1 MKKIINFFSICILLI
16 LLSCT
21 VTHYSD
27 SISQTL
33 KDAGENKK
41 EIKKAISYFQAKEDS
56 LQLDALNFILENLKN
71 HCYVEFALYDSN
83 KVEIPFNILDYKN
96 YDEMILA
103 LDSLEEK
110 NGELNWKRKKKLEDI
125 ETITTEFIIENIEL
139 AFKAWQ
145 EKPWAKD
152 FSYNEFREYI
162 LPYRGSS
169 EPLES
174 WRSFFLER
182 YETLSEEMNDPTDP
196 IEAARLINEDVKS
209 LFGFDSRFY
218 CHPTDQ
224 GLSEMLQNGLGRC
237 EDMTNF
243 TIYAFR
249 ANALPITS
257 DYTPYWADTGNNHAW
272 NTIIIPGGK
281 AVPFMGAEANPG
293 DYNLHHKLAKAYRKT
308 FSEQKDNLAFKLNEG
323 EKAPSWLAGR
333 NYLDVTSI
341 YTKVS
346 DVFLQLDYEI
356 PDSTKFAYLCVFNA
370 GEWRAIHW
378 GKIDS
383 LNNVTFDKM
392 GVDIAYLPMFYKNK
406 ELLPAGAAFI
416 LEKDGTLRK
425 IDKTETT
432 QNLKLISVTRK
443 IIKQATENK
452 EIIFLDKDA
461 EYELFY
467 WNDEWISLGEK
478 TCEGKPLLFE
488 DIPSKCLYWLVMK
501 DSRKEERIFTYENG
515 NQVWW

>member
-1 MKKIINFFSICILLI
+1 MKKIINFFWISILLI
-16 LLSCT
+16 LLSCSA
-21 VTHYSD
+21 THYSD

-33 KDAGENKK
+33 KDAKKNKK
-41 EIKKAISYFQAKEDS
+41 EIKKAICYFQAKNDS
-56 LQLDALNFILENLKN
+56 LQLDALYFILENLKN

-83 KVEIPFNILDYKN
+83 KVEIPFNILDYKK
-96 YDEMILA
+96 YDEIISA

-110 NGELNWKRKKKLEDI
+110 KGELNWKRKNKFEDI
-125 ETITTEFIIENIEL
+125 KTITSELLIENIEL
-139 AFKAWQ
+139 AFTAWQ
-145 EKPWAKD
+145 EKSWAKN
-152 FSYNEFREYI
+152 FSYDEFREYI

-174 WRSFFLER
+174 WRPFFLER
-182 YETLSEEMNDPTDP
+182 YENLSEEMNDPSDP

-209 LFGFDSRFY
+209 LFGFDARFY

-224 GLSEMLQNGLGRC
+224 GLSEMLQNELGRC

-257 DYTPYWADTGNNHAW
+257 DYTPHWADTGNNHAW

-293 DYNLHHKLAKAYRKT
+293 DYSLHNKLAKAYRKT
-308 FSEQKDNLAFKLNEG
+308 FSEQKENLAFLLNEG
-323 EKAPSWLAGR
+323 EKAPPWLAGK
-333 NYLDVTSI
+333 NYLDVTST
-341 YTKVS
+341 YTEIS
-346 DVFLQLDYEI
+346 DVCLKINCEI
-356 PDSTKFAYLCVFNA
+356 PDSTRFAYLCVFNA
-370 GEWRAIHW
+370 GEWKAIHW

-392 GVDIAYLPMFYKNK
+392 GIDIAYLPMFYKNK
-406 ELLPAGAAFI
+406 ELIPAGAAFI
-416 LEKDGTLRK
+416 LENDGTLRK
-425 IDKTETT
+425 INKGETT
-432 QNLKLISVTRK
+432 QNLKLISVTKK

-478 TCEGKPLLFE
+478 TCTDEPLIFE
-488 DIPSKCLYWLVMK
+488 EVPSNCLYWLVKK

-515 NQVWW
+515 KQIWW

>member
-1 MKKIINFFSICILLI
+1 MKKILNLFWIGILLI

-33 KDAGENKK
+33 KDAGNNKK
-41 EIKKAISYFQAKEDS
+41 EIKKAISYFQVKEDS
-56 LQLDALNFILENLKN
+56 LQLNALYFILENLKN

-96 YDEMILA
+96 YDETILA
-103 LDSLEEK
+103 LDSLEEI
-110 NGELNWKRKKKLEDI
+110 NGELNWKRKKKSEDI
-125 ETITTEFIIENIEL
+125 ETITSELLIENIEL

-145 EKPWAKD
+145 QKSWAKD
-152 FSYNEFREYI
+152 FSYDEFREYI

-174 WRSFFLER
+174 WRPFFLER
-182 YETLSEEMNDPTDP
+182 YENLSEEMNDPTDP

-209 LFGFDSRFY
+209 LFGFDARFY

-224 GLSEMLQNGLGRC
+224 GLSEMLKNELGRC

-243 TIYAFR
+243 TIYALR

-257 DYTPYWADTGNNHAW
+257 DYTPHWADTGNNHAW
-272 NTIIIPGGK
+272 NTIIMPGGK

-323 EKAPSWLAGR
+323 EKAPPWLTGK
-333 NYLDVTSI
+333 NYLDVTPT
-341 YTKVS
+341 YTEIS
-346 DVFLQLDYEI
+346 DVTLKINYDI
-356 PDSTKFAYLCVFNA
+356 PDSTRFAYLCVFNA
-370 GEWRAIHW
+370 GEWKAIHW
-378 GKIDS
+378 GKINS

-392 GVDIAYLPMFYKNK
+392 GVDIAYLPMFYVNK
-406 ELLPAGAAFI
+406 ELISAGFAFI
-416 LEKDGTLRK
+416 LENDGTLRELNK
-425 IDKTETT
+425 SETT
-432 QNLKLISVTRK
+432 KNLKLISVTK
-443 IIKQATENK
+443 KTIKQATENK
-452 EIIFLDKDA
+452 EIIFLDEDA
-461 EYELFY
+461 EYELFF
-467 WNDEWISLGEK
+467 WEDEWISLGEK
-478 TCEGKPLLFE
+478 NCNVEPLLFE
-488 DIPSKCLYWLVMK
+488 DVPSNCLYWLVKK